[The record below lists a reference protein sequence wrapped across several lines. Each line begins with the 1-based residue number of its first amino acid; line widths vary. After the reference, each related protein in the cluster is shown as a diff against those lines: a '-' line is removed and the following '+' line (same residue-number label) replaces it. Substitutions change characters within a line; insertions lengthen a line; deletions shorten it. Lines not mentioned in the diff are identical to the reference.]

1 MQKQTLLSIAR
12 ATPTNTTTDNNTDYT
27 DNNKPDD
34 SIEKHTENQPSITPQ
49 TDKTCVSSNK
59 EEVYNFFFFNH
70 FFTIIIFF

>member
-12 ATPTNTTTDNNTDYT
+12 ATPTNTTTDNNTDSI

-59 EEVYNFFFFNH
+59 EEVCIYSYNFFF
-70 FFTIIIFF
+70 